1 MSGNDQN
8 AGGGDWWSSLTASFT
23 QPMTA
28 PVSGFTLWGNNDT
41 LMPDATTP
49 SGGMP
54 PEAAPAPSETYT
66 QPTNPAP
73 VTSQAPII
81 LPPGPAT
88 LPPAPLAPA
97 DVYIPTPVP
106 LAPADVYIVPSASTT
121 AEATRNDVPLQPQA
135 TPQQESLSQWATE
148 TRPTETEDAQQFHSS
163 SAKLVSLPPEESP
176 GDVHVTRSANSNSVP
191 TTFVPRFVLNPH
203 ELSFHV
209 SLVQR
214 HLWLKRYPINP
225 SPQLALSPYYS
236 PLLLGTVR
244 MRWTGRS
251 TTSWKNGTRNRCQR
265 CKTKPKP

>member
-1 MSGNDQN
+1 MRR
-8 AGGGDWWSSLTASFT
+8 AT
-23 QPMTA
+23 
-28 PVSGFTLWGNNDT
+28 
-41 LMPDATTP
+41 TTP

-97 DVYIPTPVP
+97 DVYIPAIPT
-106 LAPADVYIVPSASTT
+106 IVPSASTT

-191 TTFVPRFVLNPH
+191 TTFVPRFVLDPH

-214 HLWLKRYPINP
+214 HLE
-225 SPQLALSPYYS
+225 
-236 PLLLGTVR
+236 
-244 MRWTGRS
+244 
-251 TTSWKNGTRNRCQR
+251 TSILRQAS
-265 CKTKPKP
+265 